1 LQSMAIID
9 RDRAAIGPVLTTAAI
24 ERNLRKIEVKSV
36 LRC

>member
-1 LQSMAIID
+1 LQSMAITD

-24 ERNLRKIEVKSV
+24 NPNLRKIEPNLV